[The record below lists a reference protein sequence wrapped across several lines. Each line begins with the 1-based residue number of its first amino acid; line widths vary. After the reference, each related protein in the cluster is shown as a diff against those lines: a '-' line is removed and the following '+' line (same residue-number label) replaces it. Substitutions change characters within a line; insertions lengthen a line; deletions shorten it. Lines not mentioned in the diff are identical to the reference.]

1 MALKLFNPFARYVVV
16 EVGNFYYSDP
26 LGQTASVN
34 PVRPAHYT
42 DDLRDAEDVA
52 HGLTEARESQYMS
65 YEVCENAAWKTL
77 DKRAGILKATAEGD
91 GLSIER
97 QLGIAAETLYEMLVL
112 TEEHE
117 EKYCERCEQK
127 TGSLSKTLCPDC
139 EAYADALGRK
149 CACCGGTSCV
159 PGTNLCGLCK
169 AAETMARQDSE
180 RRQQEE
186 FRQRRRNMGTALERT
201 DAPDTPTAKP
211 EGSAVWAK
219 IDK

>member
-16 EVGNFYYSDP
+16 KIDHVYYP
-26 LGQTASVN
+26 GQWGDVETAKPIV
-34 PVRPAHYT
+34 PVHYT
-42 DDLRDAEDVA
+42 DDLKDAEQISA
-52 HGLTEARESQYMS
+52 GLAEARDGR
-65 YEVCENAAWKTL
+65 YEVCENAAWKSL
-77 DKRAGILKATAEGD
+77 DKHLWALKATADGGD
-91 GLSIER
+91 GLSTER
-97 QLGIAAETLYEMLVL
+97 QLSVAAEALHDMLVVP
-112 TEEHE
+112 EYPE

-127 TGSLSKTLCPDC
+127 TGSLTKTLCPDC

-186 FRQRRRNMGTALERT
+186 FRQRRRNKGTALERT